1 MLQRLCN
8 VPPVS
13 AALEPAVASV
23 DGDVLVWRFDRP
35 TEAISSASVNG
46 GAGRIDWIL
55 NVGVERGYARTDL
68 DEHAAGIA
76 SKLGLDGRGTA
87 LFTAVDV
94 RGVCRAECDGV
105 VVHATVGISGP
116 TWAAGRELVP
126 ESSEAGT
133 INVVVQLPVG
143 LDPGAAVN
151 ATMTATEAKVQALA
165 EHGID
170 GTGTATDAV
179 VVAWPA
185 TGHQERF
192 AGPRSVWGRKL
203 AIAVHSAV
211 QAGLP
216 QNP

>member
-1 MLQRLCN
+1 MALRPAN
-8 VPPVS
+8 RSDFVGERGTAVHPPH
-13 AALEPAVASV
+13 P
-23 DGDVLVWRFDRP
+23 P
-35 TEAISSASVNG
+35 PPPPP
-46 GAGRIDWIL
+46 IDWIL

-76 SKLGLDGRGTA
+76 LKLGLAGRGTA

-94 RGVCRAECDGV
+94 RGVCRTECDGV
-105 VVHATVGISGP
+105 VVHATVGVSGP
-116 TWAAGRELVP
+116 TWAAGSELVP

-133 INVVVQLPVG
+133 INVVVQLRST
-143 LDPGAAVN
+143 DPGAAV
-151 ATMTATEAKVQALA
+151 TPRWTPRAKVQALA

-216 QNP
+216 QSA

>member
-1 MLQRLCN
+1 M
-8 VPPVS
+8 S
-13 AALEPAVASV
+13 AAVEPAVASV
-23 DGDVLVWRFDRP
+23 PEDVLVWRFDRP
-35 TEAISSASVNG
+35 TEAVSSASVNG

-116 TWAAGRELVP
+116 TWAAGSEFVP

-151 ATMTATEAKVQALA
+151 ATMTATEAKVQALT
-165 EHGID
+165 EHGVD
-170 GTGTATDAV
+170 GTGTATDAI

-185 TGHQERF
+185 AAPQERF
-192 AGPRSVWGRKL
+192 GGPRSVWGQRL
-203 AIAVHSAV
+203 ALAVHSAV
-211 QAGLP
+211 QSGLP
-216 QNP
+216 QQST